1 VRGRPPRIVG
11 VPSAP
16 MTVRT
21 ILYIGLAI
29 VALILVV
36 ALVRVLPRQRAV
48 LPSPLSAAIAI
59 GIGFVTNFFDTLGI
73 GSFATTTSLFK
84 FLRFVPDERIP
95 GTLNVG
101 HALPTVVE
109 AAIFIGIVAVAPYTL
124 VFLILASIVGAWLGA
139 GLVSRLPRRYVQ
151 IGMGSAL
158 AVAAVLFIMTN
169 LKGSQFG
176 LTGNALGLD
185 GVRLWI
191 GIAVSFCLG
200 ALMTIGIGL
209 YAPCMI
215 MVSLL
220 GMNPIAA
227 FPIMMGSCAFLM
239 PVASLRFIRFNAF
252 SMRAA
257 LGLTIGGI
265 PGVWIAAHMV
275 YRLPIVYVRW
285 LVVVVVLYAAIAM
298 LRSAVRGAAGSNLS
312 EKRAVVPESVG

>member
-1 VRGRPPRIVG
+1 M
-11 VPSAP
+11 S
-16 MTVRT
+16 VRT
-21 ILYIGLAI
+21 ILYIGLG
-29 VALILVV
+29 VV
-36 ALVRVLPRQRAV
+36 ALVQIAALIRALPRQRDA
-48 LPSPLSAAIAI
+48 LPSPLPAAIAV

-101 HALPTVVE
+101 HTLPTILE
-109 AAIFIGIVAVAPYTL
+109 AAIFIVIVAVEPPT
-124 VFLILASIVGAWLGA
+124 LILLIAASVIGAWLGA
-139 GLVSRLPRRYVQ
+139 GLVARLPRRAVQ

-158 AVAAVLFIMTN
+158 AVAAVLFIMMN

-176 LTGNALGLD
+176 LTGNALGLS
-185 GVRLWI
+185 GMRLGI
-191 GIAVSFCLG
+191 GIVVSLCLG

-257 LGLTIGGI
+257 LGLTLGGI

-275 YRLPIVYVRW
+275 YHLPITAVRW
-285 LVVVVVLYAAIAM
+285 LVVIVVIYAAVTM
-298 LRSAVRGAAGSNLS
+298 LRSAAQETKLSGAR
-312 EKRAVVPESVG
+312 EQAVAAPESLG